1 VIGLWRKSATPG
13 DELAVRSAELAAR
26 ARRLELKA
34 RRLVDGRALGAYDSV
49 FRGHGIEFSE
59 VRAYQS
65 GDPFSSI
72 DWKVT
77 ARMGRPFVKRFVE
90 ERELT
95 VLLIVDVSPST
106 EFGTRRRLKRELA
119 YEVAGVLALA
129 AARNNDRVGL
139 LLFTDRVERF
149 LPPTRGRGRVLCLLY
164 ELLRF
169 RPEGKGTDLDA
180 ALDAANRYLK
190 VRSLIFVISDF
201 LGEKPEQALRAAAGR
216 HDVVAI
222 GRASARSRIWPMPAC
237 AAACTTWRRSSDRR
251 RSAGSGGPGS
261 TRSSFGP
268 TPPTRPSWRPSSA
281 HGRGRDADET
291 RRARRRPSGE
301 KADCRPRTS
310 RPRHG
315 RAGSELPR
323 DLGGSGRGPR
333 RRRPVPGH
341 GPRGRTVSRRRDG
354 DEPARSRGPAAG
366 RARDD

>member
-1 VIGLWRKSATPG
+1 MIGLWRKAATAAGESA
-13 DELAVRSAELAAR
+13 VSSAELAAR

-65 GDPFSSI
+65 GDPFTSI

-77 ARMGRPFVKRFVE
+77 ARMGRPYVKRFVE

-95 VLLIVDVSPST
+95 VLLVVDLSPST
-106 EFGTRRRLKRELA
+106 GFGTRLRLKRELA

-149 LPPTRGRGRVLCLLY
+149 VPPLRGRGRVLCLLY

-169 RPEGKGTDLDA
+169 RPEGTGTDLDG
-180 ALDAANRYLK
+180 ALDAATRYLK

-201 LGEKPEQALRAAAGR
+201 LGGRADQALRAAAGR

-222 GRASARSRIWPMPAC
+222 EIHDPAELDLPRSGLVEVQNPETGAREIADLADRRTRRRLRELAEAQRDELKRGI
-237 AAACTTWRRSSDRR
+237 RRSGVDEIELR
-251 RSAGSGGPGS
+251 
-261 TRSSFGP
+261 TDSSYAAELAAFFGA
-268 TPPTRPSWRPSSA
+268 RA
-281 HGRGRDADET
+281 
-291 RRARRRPSGE
+291 RARRR
-301 KADCRPRTS
+301 
-310 RPRHG
+310 
-315 RAGSELPR
+315 
-323 DLGGSGRGPR
+323 
-333 RRRPVPGH
+333 
-341 GPRGRTVSRRRDG
+341 
-354 DEPARSRGPAAG
+354 
-366 RARDD
+366 

>member
-1 VIGLWRKSATPG
+1 VIGLWRKSATHG
-13 DELAVRSAELAAR
+13 DETTVRSSELAAR

-149 LPPTRGRGRVLCLLY
+149 LPPIRGRGRVLCLLY

-169 RPEGKGTDLDA
+169 RPEGKETDLDA

-201 LGEKPEQALRAAAGR
+201 LGEKPERALRAAAGR

-222 GRASARSRIWPMPAC
+222 EIHDPAEFDLPRSGLVEVENPETGVREIADLADAGMRRRLRGMAEEQRQE
-237 AAACTTWRRSSDRR
+237 TKRGIRRSGVDQIELQTNASY
-251 RSAGSGGPGS
+251 APELAAF
-261 TRSSFGP
+261 FGA
-268 TPPTRPSWRPSSA
+268 RA
-281 HGRGRDADET
+281 
-291 RRARRRPSGE
+291 RARRR
-301 KADCRPRTS
+301 
-310 RPRHG
+310 
-315 RAGSELPR
+315 
-323 DLGGSGRGPR
+323 
-333 RRRPVPGH
+333 
-341 GPRGRTVSRRRDG
+341 
-354 DEPARSRGPAAG
+354 
-366 RARDD
+366 

>member
-1 VIGLWRKSATPG
+1 MIGLWRKSATHG
-13 DELAVRSAELAAR
+13 DELAVRSSELAAR

-95 VLLIVDVSPST
+95 VLLVVDVSPST

-149 LPPTRGRGRVLCLLY
+149 LPPIRGRGRVLCLLY

-169 RPEGKGTDLDA
+169 RPEGKGTDLEA

-201 LGEKPEQALRAAAGR
+201 LGEKSERALRAAAGR

-222 GRASARSRIWPMPAC
+222 EIHDPAEFELPRSGLVEVENPETGVREIADLADAGMRRRLRGMADEQRQE
-237 AAACTTWRRSSDRR
+237 TKRGIRRSGVDQIELQTN
-251 RSAGSGGPGS
+251 GSYAPELAAF
-261 TRSSFGP
+261 FGA
-268 TPPTRPSWRPSSA
+268 RA
-281 HGRGRDADET
+281 
-291 RRARRRPSGE
+291 RARRR
-301 KADCRPRTS
+301 
-310 RPRHG
+310 
-315 RAGSELPR
+315 
-323 DLGGSGRGPR
+323 
-333 RRRPVPGH
+333 
-341 GPRGRTVSRRRDG
+341 
-354 DEPARSRGPAAG
+354 
-366 RARDD
+366 